1 MISCLVLP
9 RYSRKTA
16 PSSEGILYH
25 VVLCLIF
32 VGYIPIKKIIAY
44 FCGPGGKKKVI
55 TENQRVVFLSAM
67 DVVFHFIG
75 DK

>member
-44 FCGPGGKKKVI
+44 FCGPGGKKKGDYR
-55 TENQRVVFLSAM
+55 ESKGCFPLS
-67 DVVFHFIG
+67 DGCGVPFYWR
-75 DK
+75 